1 MSLSKLDTIKT
12 RATDPKEA
20 GQYNSSS
27 NRTSLSLE
35 LKDLPKGFTHYA
47 ALDRRTIY
55 LITEPLSRGAPFL
68 VDFSCIEFV
77 KPTARWS

>member
-47 ALDRRTIY
+47 ALDLRTIY
-55 LITEPLSRGAPFL
+55 LITEPL
-68 VDFSCIEFV
+68 
-77 KPTARWS
+77 